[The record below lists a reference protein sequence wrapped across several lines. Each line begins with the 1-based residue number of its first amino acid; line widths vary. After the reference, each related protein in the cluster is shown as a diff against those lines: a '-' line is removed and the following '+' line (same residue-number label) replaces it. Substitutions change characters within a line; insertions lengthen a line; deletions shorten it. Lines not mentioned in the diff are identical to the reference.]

1 MNLFTLHVEHA
12 VLLGLFTI
20 LTLINGRLH
29 DGANGSGWFSAYTG
43 SAFLGAMLVLLRGH
57 GVSEPVSIVLGMTFF
72 HLAYL
77 CLHGGLRAFFA
88 RHEGMG
94 WGVPAQAAVLLA
106 AIAGLVE
113 YGVLQPDTTRRVV
126 FYSGIFALQAAMTSA
141 MVFARS
147 RKGGLTRSGKVMG
160 LLVALLA
167 VNNLVR
173 AIFTLRNGGPDN
185 YMHAGV
191 SLQTTLLCTTVLQ
204 VGIMVG
210 FVWMTAA
217 VLHER
222 LDLLASTDPLTGLLN
237 RRALEAAAE
246 REIEL
251 ARRTRRPLTAVLM
264 DLDRFKQINDA
275 FGHSFGDKT
284 LVSVARCMQEQMRRC
299 DLLARV
305 GGDEFAVLLHD
316 TSREEAMEIVE
327 RLRISLE
334 DLVVVDGDYE
344 TRVCASFGVAE
355 VDGATPDWPELVRK
369 CDRAVY
375 RVKGIGGNLAAAH

>member
-43 SAFLGAMLVLLRGH
+43 SAFVGALLVLLRGH
-57 GVSEPVSIVLGMTFF
+57 GVPEPVSIVLGMGFF

-77 CLHGGLRAFFA
+77 CLHGALRAFFA

-94 WGVPAQAAVLLA
+94 WGVVAQGAIVAAGV
-106 AIAGLVE
+106 AGLVE
-113 YGVLQPDTTRRVV
+113 YGVLQPDSTRRVV
-126 FYSGIFALQAAMTSA
+126 FYSGIFALQAAMISA

-147 RKGGLTRSGKVMG
+147 RKGLTRPGKVMG
-160 LLVALLA
+160 VLVALFA
-167 VNNLVR
+167 VNNLLR
-173 AIFTLRNGGPDN
+173 AVLTLHTGGADD
-185 YMHAGV
+185 YLGGGV
-191 SLQTTLLCTTVLQ
+191 SLQMTLLCTTVLQ

-222 LDLLASTDPLTGLLN
+222 LDVLASTDPLTGLLN
-237 RRALEAAAE
+237 RRALEASAE

-251 ARRTRRPLTAVLM
+251 ARTTRRPLSAVLV
-264 DLDRFKQINDA
+264 DLDRFKQINDS
-275 FGHSFGDKT
+275 FGHAFGDKT
-284 LVSVARCMQEQMRRC
+284 LISVARCMKDQMRRC

-327 RLRISLE
+327 RLRTSLE
-334 DLVVVDGDYE
+334 DLVVIDGE
-344 TRVCASFGVAE
+344 CEARICASFGVAE
-355 VDGATPDWPELVRK
+355 VDGATPSWPELVRK

-375 RVKGIGGNLAAAH
+375 RVKSVGGNLAAAH